1 MPSDSS
7 CPPLCP
13 QCLRRRTALTAALA
27 LAVAPLAAAQ
37 PARAE
42 QITVLLE
49 EYPPYSFTDADGRAA
64 GYSVELA
71 RELLQRA
78 GLAAAIE
85 FTSWARVLLRARSEP
100 NVLIGAIV
108 RLPEREAQF
117 HWLGQIALRRGT
129 LFRLRARPDVQVH
142 VLADAQAYRTA
153 VIKDDVSE
161 RELLALGIDAR
172 QLDRSA
178 DYPSLLRKF
187 FAGRCELI
195 AVNQALA
202 PTLLRQFGFDPAQI
216 EPVLRFSE
224 SRPSIA
230 ISLAT
235 PEPLRQHLQQTWDA
249 LRREGR
255 IAAIAAKYPMIAL
268 E

>member
-1 MPSDSS
+1 MSSDR
-7 CPPLCP
+7 PPI
-13 QCLRRRTALTAALA
+13 LRSRRTAVSA
-27 LAVAPLAAAQ
+27 AVAWVIALLPMPAAAQ
-37 PARAE
+37 PGRAE
-42 QITVLLE
+42 QITVLFE
-49 EYPPYSFTDADGRAA
+49 EYPPYSAVDPDGRAS
-64 GYSVELA
+64 GYSVDLA

-78 GLAAAIE
+78 GVGAHFE
-85 FTSWARVLLRARSEP
+85 FTSWARVLLRARNEA
-100 NVLIGAIV
+100 NVLVGAIV
-108 RLPEREAQF
+108 RLPERESQF
-117 HWLGQIALRRGT
+117 HWLGQIAWRRGT
-129 LFRLRARPDVQVH
+129 LFRLRARPDVQIH
-142 VLADAQAYRTA
+142 VLADAQAYRIA

-161 RELLALGIDAR
+161 RELLSLGFDAR

-202 PTLLRQFGFDPAQI
+202 PTLLRQFGFDPALI
-216 EPVLRFSE
+216 EPVLKFSE

-230 ISLAT
+230 VSLAT

-255 IAAIAAKYPMIAL
+255 IAAIAAKYPMIAF